1 VLQEIY
7 LTRFLFSF
15 IGIEFPILWKV
26 IGFLSITFIP
36 GVLLL
41 RILKVHY
48 LSSTETILYSTG
60 LSLTFVMIM
69 GLFMNIFYPLIGIM
83 KPFSEKSLLPT
94 FIASIIFLCL
104 LTNIIDK
111 DFKSSERLFDL
122 KLFFHPFTLFLLS
135 IPLISILGTYL
146 MNYYL
151 NNVLQLLT
159 LVLIGLTLLLFDKI
173 PSKLYPFTIFIIS
186 ISLLFHKSL
195 ISNYVHGWDIQFAY
209 QFSEATLRNNYWDF
223 SLDNA
228 YNSLLAFPVLSTIYS
243 KICDINIH
251 WVYKI
256 IYSFLFSLAPVG
268 LFHIYKAAFDS
279 FDDKKSL
286 LSTFVFIFYYQFSDI
301 VDKQKIAELFF
312 ILLLMLIIAEKINFT
327 NKLLAVSFSFAII
340 QSHYGLSFI
349 LIFAFV
355 FSYLILSL
363 IKRDNENLKN
373 LVINSTHILF
383 FVVVSFSWYLYISSG
398 HVFNSLVTTVLY
410 TFNCVLDVFNRIEPR
425 TGIYLLG
432 KESHIIYRVNTILF
446 IVLTLLIFVGVFQYI
461 FNLFG
466 VKNIS
471 KLSYKEYSFLPLFFI
486 LFLTSSVF
494 VSGNLGIDR
503 VYQISLLIL
512 APFLMLGYQFVF
524 GKFRQILNVSK
535 ESKAITSPNSL
546 RLFSLY
552 LLIIFMFNSGFAYYA
567 NNMHISANFNI
578 DKHSEYAAYNDEEMS
593 GALWLSTYYTF
604 KNTTELENNTEGIYS
619 DYLAVPL
626 FYEFYDEKIIHD
638 AGMYT
643 IPKDQYYYKRTIN
656 KYKQNNLIDDK
667 ILYSISRSKNKIY
680 NSNKVEIYKF

>member
-1 VLQEIY
+1 M
-7 LTRFLFSF
+7 
-15 IGIEFPILWKV
+15 EFPILWK
-26 IGFLSITFIP
+26 IAGFLNLTFIP
-36 GVLLL
+36 GFLLL
-41 RILKVHY
+41 RILKVHN
-48 LSSTETILYSTG
+48 LSSIEAVLYSTG

-69 GLFMNIFYPLIGIM
+69 GLFMNILYPLIGNM
-83 KPFSEKSLLPT
+83 TPFSEVSLLLT
-94 FIASIIFLCL
+94 FIVSIILLCL
-104 LTNIIDK
+104 LTYITDK
-111 DFKSSERLFDL
+111 DFKSSERLFDP

-146 MNYYL
+146 MNYYS
-151 NNVLQLLT
+151 NNILQLLT

-209 QFSEATLRNNYWDF
+209 QFSEATCRNNYWSF

-268 LFHIYKAAFDS
+268 LFYFYKAAFDS

-286 LSTFVFIFYYQFSDI
+286 LSTFVFIFYYRFTNL

-312 ILLLMLIIAEKINFT
+312 ILLLMLIIAEKINFK
-327 NKLLAVSFSFAII
+327 NKLLAVLFSFSII

-349 LIFAFV
+349 LMFAFV

-363 IKRDNENLKN
+363 INKNNENRKN

-383 FVVVSFSWYLYISSG
+383 FIVVSFSWYLYIGSG
-398 HVFNSLVTTVLY
+398 HVFNSLVTTIDY
-410 TFNCVLDVFNRIEPR
+410 TFNCILDIFNRVEPR
-425 TGIYLLG
+425 TGIHVIG
-432 KESHIIYRVNTILF
+432 EESHIIYRINTILF
-446 IVLTLLIFVGVFQYI
+446 IALTILTFVGVFRY
-461 FNLFG
+461 LFDLFR
-466 VKNIS
+466 VKNMT
-471 KLSYKEYSFLPLFFI
+471 KLSFKEYSFFPLFFL

-503 VYQISLLIL
+503 VYQISLLML
-512 APFLMLGYQFVF
+512 APFSLLGYQFAF
-524 GKFRQILNVSK
+524 DKFRQILNLLNEPKLMTPS
-535 ESKAITSPNSL
+535 NSL
-546 RLFSLY
+546 RSFSFY
-552 LLIIFMFNSGFAYYA
+552 LLIFFIFNSGFAYYA

-578 DKHSEYAAYNDEEMS
+578 DKYSENAAYSEEEMS
-593 GALWLSTYYTF
+593 GALWLSTYSNF
-604 KNTTELENNTEGIYS
+604 KNTTEFENNTEGIYS
-619 DYLAVPL
+619 DYLAGMYNDYLTGIYSDYLAIPL
-626 FYEFYDEKIIHD
+626 FHEFYDEKTIHD
-638 AGMYT
+638 AGRYI
-643 IPKDQYYYKRTIN
+643 IPKGQYYYKRTTN
-656 KYKQNNLIDDK
+656 NYKQNNIVDDEV
-667 ILYSISRSKNKIY
+667 LDSISRSKNKIY
-680 NSNKVEIYKF
+680 NSNKVKIYKF